1 MHRLQ
6 VPLISVAL
14 AAILTSAAT
23 CNIACGTPP
32 RVRKW
37 TDSTGEYSVTAEF
50 VKLSDGKVHLKMTQN
65 GGRLLTLPVERLSLP
80 DQLLIEQLTKPA
92 ALEDTHAQADTE
104 HSTASLAARDPS
116 DLQVGD
122 SVVVISKDVK
132 LVDGP
137 EVVGTV
143 NPGGVVTVRE
153 LRESR
158 LLVSGLEKPGW
169 LDKQD
174 VVRFD
179 QAVEYFNARI
189 TEDPTDDNSYNARAL
204 VWHAMAE
211 YDKAIDDLSQAITLA
226 PSATYYSN
234 RAASRSDKGDYRE
247 AIADLDR
254 AIALGDTSAIAF
266 SNRGFAYRGLGD
278 NKAAL
283 DDLQQALTRDPEC
296 LPALCNL
303 AELRCALGEFEKAI
317 DDCTRAIELSRYD
330 STLFNNRGMAWSG
343 LTEFDKAIKDL
354 DQAIELDPEN
364 GTAYHNRAS
373 AQYALGAIDRAK
385 LDGVMAVEFVPEN
398 PQAWSNLGVFSLAT
412 GDLKQSLEYLTKAIR
427 LAPDSGLAYFNR
439 GVSYAHLG
447 DEANAIADFRE
458 AIRIDRALK
467 PQIEQFIRGLQ

>member
-1 MHRLQ
+1 MIRQRL
-6 VPLISVAL
+6 PRLFTAL
-14 AAILTSAAT
+14 AVIFTLAVT
-23 CNIACGTPP
+23 CDASDGAPP

-37 TDSTGEYSVTAEF
+37 TDATGKFSVTAEF
-50 VKLSDGKVHLKMTQN
+50 VKVSDGKVHLKMTQN

-80 DQLLIEQLTKPA
+80 DQHVIEQLAKAA
-92 ALEDTHAQADTE
+92 ALEDTHPQADTE
-104 HSTASLAARDPS
+104 HSTASLAVREPS
-116 DLQVGD
+116 AMEVGD

-143 NPGGVVTVRE
+143 NPGGVVIVRE

-179 QAVEYFNARI
+179 QAVEHFNVRI

-266 SNRGFAYRGLGD
+266 SNRGFAYRGQGD

-283 DDLQQALTRDPEC
+283 DDFHKALTRDPEC
-296 LPALCNL
+296 LPAFCNR
-303 AELRCALGEFEKAI
+303 AELWCALGEFEKAI

-330 STLFNNRGMAWSG
+330 STLFNNRGMAWNG
-343 LTEFDKAIKDL
+343 LREFDKAIKDL
-354 DQAIELDPEN
+354 DQAIELDPRN

-385 LDGVMAVEFVPEN
+385 LDGVMAVKFVPEN
-398 PQAWSNLGVFSLAT
+398 PQAWANLGVFCLAT
-412 GDLKQSLEYLTKAIR
+412 GNLKQSLEYLTKAIR
-427 LAPDSGLAYFNR
+427 LAPDSALAYFNR
-439 GVSYAHLG
+439 GVSYVHLG
-447 DEANAIADFRE
+447 DKANAVADFQE
-458 AIRIDRALK
+458 AIRIDEAMR
-467 PQIEQFIRGLQ
+467 PQIEQFIQGLQ